1 MFLRACL
8 VVLFASPASTDITI
22 VIRDGNPW
30 DTITVSHDMCGP
42 MSGRVHLDLESS
54 AGNMLI
60 DTVRGGAGTKD
71 PMPVEVLAGPIIV
84 EPVRDGDR
92 QITFLLGDLP
102 PNIEAVIGLDFD
114 NETGWWP
121 GPRVEVWG
129 EHILGTA
136 ARIDMHGG
144 ASLGQFGPSG
154 TVILPDPVDM
164 QCNTPEPQIDDD
176 TMIVS

>member
-1 MFLRACL
+1 MQVTF
-8 VVLFASPASTDITI
+8 
-22 VIRDGNPW
+22 RDGNP
-30 DTITVSHDMCGP
+30 HDRFWIKNTSCSTLVGALT
-42 MSGRVHLDLESS
+42 LDLRS
-54 AGNMLI
+54 ADSPVLI
-60 DTVRGGAGTKD
+60 DTVRGGPGTKD

-92 QITFLLGDLP
+92 QIIFLLGDLP

-154 TVILPDPVDM
+154 TVILPNPVEMRCDS
-164 QCNTPEPQIDDD
+164 PEPKMDDD